1 MKKILILDDDTSVR
15 HSLVKFFE
23 DLEYKVLAVKSA
35 EEALVVVEKEQIDQA
50 IVDLRLPGISG
61 DEFIQKVY
69 DKYENMIFVIHSG
82 SINYN
87 IPFDFNTMPRLS
99 DHVFQKPIIDLFY
112 LYNELERLEKKK
124 LKSSLKKDK

>member
-87 IPFDFNTMPRLS
+87 IPFD
-99 DHVFQKPIIDLFY
+99 
-112 LYNELERLEKKK
+112 LEKKK

>member
-87 IPFDFNTMPRLS
+87 IPFDFKTMPRLS

>member
-87 IPFDFNTMPRLS
+87 IPFDFKTMPRLS

-112 LYNELERLEKKK
+112 LYNELKRLEKKK